1 MAVVNQR
8 GILKVLIT
16 LLNVAIRGYDVTK
29 KPRQN
34 IRKIIKGFW
43 VQRITLFSQ
52 IIICFLSCF

>member
-1 MAVVNQR
+1 MAAVNQR

-34 IRKIIKGFW
+34 KK
-43 VQRITLFSQ
+43 
-52 IIICFLSCF
+52 